1 MTPQSVSTRATTR
14 PGWLVWLAALAV
26 GLTIFYY
33 FTGEN
38 STLPVREVAH
48 LQALPLTLDSVA
60 AGPVHLPVQASSF
73 IVTLTHDVAGPFTQ
87 PVAAGVFLVLLAVLL
102 AGWVAVVSTLA
113 RTAFVAGMVP
123 IIFLLL
129 SLNTESLGLFN
140 TSERYFLYLML
151 GMVGGVGFMLHAFA
165 EGWPLW
171 RRAVAMGAVV
181 SGLSALLLAQSQLP
195 IADTVLQ
202 LAAYATPGGAVL
214 VALLVLWVGMEN
226 IRALLWFNTQAE
238 QPGGRFG
245 LLPFVAASLL
255 YLGVLLLYEWNDGVL
270 QLLPGLSL
278 DPLVLLLPA
287 VVAGWLGLRLRAP
300 SYAAWV
306 PYARGA
312 AQLYPMVVLGAAGAL
327 GYAFATANTPLL
339 VAARRFTGLA
349 LLLLGAPF
357 LLYVLMNFAPLIR
370 QRLRVYRVVFEPR
383 RLPFYS
389 VYILAIGGLIA
400 VESRQ
405 NFPLP
410 DQVMAGQYNNLGD
423 LTRQQ
428 SEATPDDLSLA
439 GLAERYYAESGDVL
453 YRANRHAEFG
463 RAAIFRFRQQ
473 RQNEINS
480 LRRALLRGPDEK
492 VSLRLATL
500 YNDPDDLFEGLDI
513 LRGGLRAYPRSAAL
527 AGDLAQLF
535 TRTTITDSVAFY
547 LDKAEQLAPGSYASS
562 TNQLAFLLSQ
572 NLLADARQR
581 AAKLTLKT
589 TEPALR
595 SNYTLLQ
602 LRTATPLQ
610 PAPTAPP
617 ADLQVLDEA
626 TFAQLYH
633 VVLWDV
639 ARHKDQLTPAL
650 LAQLNR
656 LATQPANASYYEQLL
671 FLQALAR
678 HALGQEQVARQLLL
692 PLAAGTGANSAYF
705 QYLLGLWQ
713 LQQEQYAVAAEQI
726 ALAAQNGFR
735 GTFSARSFALLASYG
750 PDSLGVIR
758 KELGALT
765 DSVDKQD
772 ARRILREIDSNWGNF
787 EDRLGWKTYIDAIA
801 RDRKPEDL
809 AAWLKKI
816 VGYTTSPYSKES
828 LPVGVELYGN
838 AVLARLRNQPA
849 VEKQLYQRIVREAP
863 FNAPAILAAA
873 NFYTRRHDYTAAYSA
888 LRTGLDE
895 NPQSL
900 PLLKAYVLAAADAG
914 LTEYAADALAQLR
927 RLLPPDT
934 YATLATEYATRQ
946 AARAA
951 AGASF
956 SQAPPSSP
964 LQ

>member
-1 MTPQSVSTRATTR
+1 MTPQSVSSRAVAR

-26 GLTIFYY
+26 GLTIFTY

-48 LQALPLTLDSVA
+48 LQAMPLTLDSVA
-60 AGPVHLPVQASSF
+60 AGPVQLPVQVSSF
-73 IVTLTHDVAGPFTQ
+73 IVTLTHDVAGPYAQ
-87 PVAAGVFLVLLAVLL
+87 PAAAGVFLVLLAVLL
-102 AGWVAVVSTLA
+102 AGWVAVVSTLV

-123 IIFLLL
+123 VIFLLL
-129 SLNTESLGLFN
+129 SLNTESLGVFD

-151 GMVGGVGFMLHAFA
+151 GLVGGVGFVLHAFA
-165 EGWPLW
+165 EDWPLW
-171 RRAVAMGAVV
+171 RRVVAMGTVV
-181 SGLSALLLAQSQLP
+181 AGLSGLLLAQSQLP

-214 VALLVLWVGMEN
+214 VGLLVLWVGVEN

-238 QPGGRFG
+238 QPAGRFG

-255 YLGVLLLYEWNDGVL
+255 YLGALLLYEWNDGAL

-287 VVAGWLGLRLRAP
+287 VAAGWLGLRLRAP

-306 PYARGA
+306 PHARGA
-312 AQLYPMVVLGAAGAL
+312 AQLYPLVVLGAAGAL

-357 LLYVLMNFAPLIR
+357 LLYVLVNFAPLIR

-383 RLPFYS
+383 RLPFYA
-389 VYILAIGGLIA
+389 VYILGIGGL
-400 VESRQ
+400 VLVQSRQ

-410 DQVMAGQYNNLGD
+410 DQVMAGQYNYLGD

-428 SEATPDDLSLA
+428 SEAAPDDLSLA

-473 RQNEINS
+473 RQNEVNS

-500 YNDPDDLFEGLDI
+500 YNDPDDLFEGLNI
-513 LRGGLRAYPRSAAL
+513 LRLGRQAHPRSAAL
-527 AGDLAQLF
+527 ASDLAQLF

-581 AAKLTLKT
+581 AAKLKLSA
-589 TEPALR
+589 TEPALM

-602 LRTATPLQ
+602 LRTAAPLE
-610 PAPTAPP
+610 PAPTAPA
-617 ADLQVLDEA
+617 ADVQVLDEA
-626 TFAQLYH
+626 SFAQLYH
-633 VVLWDV
+633 AVLWSV
-639 ARHKDQLTPAL
+639 ARRKIQLTPAL
-650 LAQLNR
+650 LTQLNR
-656 LATQPANASYYEQLL
+656 LATQPANAPYYEQLL

-692 PLAAGTGANSAYF
+692 PLAAGTTATSAYF
-705 QYLLGLWQ
+705 QQLLALWQ
-713 LQQEQYAVAAEQI
+713 LQQGQYATAADQLAFAASHGAPQAAEMRVYALALSGNTDSVRAATARLMASPDSAQQRQGRQAQQMLAAGRPNQATDTAGRVGMAWLAAARRAEQQRNAVAA
-726 ALAAQNGFR
+726 AN
-735 GTFSARSFALLASYG
+735 S
-750 PDSLGVIR
+750 
-758 KELGALT
+758 
-765 DSVDKQD
+765 
-772 ARRILREIDSNWGNF
+772 
-787 EDRLGWKTYIDAIA
+787 
-801 RDRKPEDL
+801 
-809 AAWLKKI
+809 
-816 VGYTTSPYSKES
+816 
-828 LPVGVELYGN
+828 
-838 AVLARLRNQPA
+838 
-849 VEKQLYQRIVREAP
+849 YQRIVREAP
-863 FNAPAILAAA
+863 FNAPAVRAAA
-873 NFYTRRHDYTAAYSA
+873 AFYTRRHDYTTAYSA

-900 PLLKAYVLAAADAG
+900 PLLRAYVLAAADAG
-914 LTEYAADALAQLR
+914 LTEYAADALSQLR
-927 RLLPPDT
+927 RLLPPVT
-934 YATLATEYATRQ
+934 YATFATQYAAHQ

-951 AGASF
+951 AAASF
-956 SQAPPSSP
+956 SQVPNSLP

>member
-1 MTPQSVSTRATTR
+1 MTPQSVSSRAGAR

-60 AGPVHLPVQASSF
+60 AGPVHLPVQASGF

-123 IIFLLL
+123 VIFLLL
-129 SLNTESLGLFN
+129 SLNTESLGVFN

-151 GMVGGVGFMLHAFA
+151 GLVGGTGFALHAFA

-181 SGLSALLLAQSQLP
+181 AGLSALLLAQSQLP
-195 IADTVLQ
+195 LTDTVLQ
-202 LAAYATPGGAVL
+202 LAAYATPGGAGL
-214 VALLVLWVGMEN
+214 VGLLVLWVGVEN

-255 YLGVLLLYEWNDGVL
+255 YLGVLVLYVWNDGVL

-312 AQLYPMVVLGAAGAL
+312 AQLYPLVVLGAAGAL

-339 VAARRFTGLA
+339 VAARSFTGLA

-357 LLYVLMNFAPLIR
+357 LLYVLLNFAPLIR

-383 RLPFYS
+383 RLPFYA
-389 VYILAIGGLIA
+389 VYILGIGGL
-400 VESRQ
+400 VVVQSRQ

-410 DQVMAGQYNNLGD
+410 DQVMAGQYNYLGD

-428 SEATPDDLSLA
+428 SEAEPDDLSLA

-473 RQNEINS
+473 RRNEIIS

-500 YNDPDDLFEGLDI
+500 YSDPDDLFEGLDI
-513 LRGGLRAYPRSAAL
+513 LRGGLKAHPRSAAL

-535 TRTTITDSVAFY
+535 TRTTITDSVAYY

-581 AAKLTLKT
+581 AAKLNLKT
-589 TEPALR
+589 TEPALM
-595 SNYTLLQ
+595 SNYALLQ
-602 LRTATPLQ
+602 LRTAAPMEPT
-610 PAPTAPP
+610 PTAPS
-617 ADLQVLDEA
+617 AEVQVLDEA
-626 TFAQLYH
+626 SFAQLYH
-633 VVLWDV
+633 AVLWDV
-639 ARHKDQLTPAL
+639 ARRKTQLTPAL
-650 LAQLNR
+650 LTQVNR

-692 PLAAGTGANSAYF
+692 PLAAGTMATSAYF
-705 QYLLGLWQ
+705 QQLLALWQ
-713 LQQEQYAVAAEQI
+713 LQQGQYATAADQLAFAASHGAPQAAEMRVY
-726 ALAAQNGFR
+726 ALALNG
-735 GTFSARSFALLASYG
+735 SADSVRVATARLLASADTAQQRQG
-750 PDSLGVIR
+750 RQVRQLLAAGRPNPAADTAARAGMAWL
-758 KELGALT
+758 AA
-765 DSVDKQD
+765 
-772 ARRILREIDSNWGNF
+772 ARRAEQQRN
-787 EDRLGWKTYIDAIA
+787 
-801 RDRKPEDL
+801 
-809 AAWLKKI
+809 AAAA
-816 VGYTTSPYSKES
+816 VTS
-828 LPVGVELYGN
+828 
-838 AVLARLRNQPA
+838 
-849 VEKQLYQRIVREAP
+849 YQRIVRESP
-863 FNAPAILAAA
+863 FNASAIRAAA

-888 LRTGLDE
+888 LRAGLDE
-895 NPQSL
+895 NPESL
-900 PLLKAYVLAAADAG
+900 PLLRAYVLAAADAG

-927 RLLPPDT
+927 RLLPPAA
-934 YATLATEYATRQ
+934 YATLASEYVAHQ

-956 SQAPPSSP
+956 AQAPTLSP

>member
-1 MTPQSVSTRATTR
+1 MAR

-26 GLTIFYY
+26 GLTIFTY

-48 LQALPLTLDSVA
+48 LQAMPLTLDSVA
-60 AGPVHLPVQASSF
+60 AGPVQLPVQVSSF
-73 IVTLTHDVAGPFTQ
+73 IVTLTHDVAGPYAQ
-87 PVAAGVFLVLLAVLL
+87 PAAAGVFLVLLAVLL
-102 AGWVAVVSTLA
+102 AGWVAVVSTLV

-123 IIFLLL
+123 VIFLLL
-129 SLNTESLGLFN
+129 SLNTESLGVFDTN
-140 TSERYFLYLML
+140 KRYFLYLML
-151 GMVGGVGFMLHAFA
+151 GLVGGVGFVLHAFA
-165 EGWPLW
+165 EDWPLW
-171 RRAVAMGAVV
+171 RRAVAMGTVV
-181 SGLSALLLAQSQLP
+181 AGLSGLLLAQSQLP

-214 VALLVLWVGMEN
+214 VGLLVLWVGVEN

-238 QPGGRFG
+238 QPAGRFG

-255 YLGVLLLYEWNDGVL
+255 YLGALLLYEWNDGAL

-287 VVAGWLGLRLRAP
+287 VAAGWLGLRLRAP
-300 SYAAWV
+300 SYAALV
-306 PYARGA
+306 PHARGA
-312 AQLYPMVVLGAAGAL
+312 AQLYPLVVLGAAGAL

-349 LLLLGAPF
+349 LLLLGASF
-357 LLYVLMNFAPLIR
+357 LLYVLVNFAPLIR

-383 RLPFYS
+383 RLPFYA
-389 VYILAIGGLIA
+389 VYILGIGGL
-400 VESRQ
+400 VLVQSRQ

-410 DQVMAGQYNNLGD
+410 DQVMAGQYNYLGD

-428 SEATPDDLSLA
+428 SEAAPDDLSLA

-473 RQNEINS
+473 RQNEVNS

-500 YNDPDDLFEGLDI
+500 YNDPDDLFEGLNI
-513 LRGGLRAYPRSAAL
+513 LRLGLQAHPRSAAL
-527 AGDLAQLF
+527 ASDLAQLF
-535 TRTTITDSVAFY
+535 TQTTITDSVAFY

-562 TNQLAFLLSQ
+562 TNQLAFLLNQ
-572 NLLADARQR
+572 NLLAGARQR
-581 AAKLTLKT
+581 AGKLKLSTI
-589 TEPALR
+589 EPALM

-602 LRTATPLQ
+602 LRTAAPLE
-610 PAPTAPP
+610 PAPTAPA
-617 ADLQVLDEA
+617 ADVQVLDEA
-626 TFAQLYH
+626 SFAQLYH
-633 VVLWDV
+633 AVLWSV
-639 ARHKDQLTPAL
+639 ARRKIQLTPAL

-692 PLAAGTGANSAYF
+692 PLAAGTTATSAYF
-705 QYLLGLWQ
+705 QQLLALWQ
-713 LQQEQYAVAAEQI
+713 LQQGQYATAADQLAFAASHGAPQAAEMRVY
-726 ALAAQNGFR
+726 ALALSGNADSVR
-735 GTFSARSFALLASYG
+735 AATARLMAS
-750 PDSLGVIR
+750 PDSAQQRQGRQAQQMLAAGRPNQV
-758 KELGALT
+758 T
-765 DSVDKQD
+765 DTAARVGMAWLAA
-772 ARRILREIDSNWGNF
+772 ARRAEQQRN
-787 EDRLGWKTYIDAIA
+787 
-801 RDRKPEDL
+801 
-809 AAWLKKI
+809 AAAAAN
-816 VGYTTSPYSKES
+816 S
-828 LPVGVELYGN
+828 
-838 AVLARLRNQPA
+838 
-849 VEKQLYQRIVREAP
+849 YQRIVREAP
-863 FNAPAILAAA
+863 FNVPAVCAAA
-873 NFYTRRHDYTAAYSA
+873 AFYTRRHDYTTAYSA

-900 PLLKAYVLAAADAG
+900 PLLRAYALAAADAG
-914 LTEYAADALAQLR
+914 LTEYAADALSQLR
-927 RLLPPDT
+927 RLLPPVT
-934 YATLATEYATRQ
+934 YATFATQYAAHQ

-951 AGASF
+951 AAASF
-956 SQAPPSSP
+956 SQAPNSSP